1 MTRRTLIAP
10 IMCLCCL
17 LAAGNAAA
25 QNYRTQKLLEVQS
38 TNADAAN
45 AAQNNANATS
55 PTTARPNYGPTN
67 GVFGV
72 PPTANGTAAG
82 TVPPAKK

>member
-10 IMCLCCL
+10 IVCLCGL

-38 TNADAAN
+38 TNADAAT

-72 PPTANGTAAG
+72 PPTTNRTAAG
-82 TVPPAKK
+82 TVPPPKK

>member
-10 IMCLCCL
+10 FICLFCL
-17 LAAGNAAA
+17 LEAGNAAA

-38 TNADAAN
+38 TNAQAAN

-55 PTTARPNYGPTN
+55 PTNARPNYGPTN

-72 PPTANGTAAG
+72 PPKTGGAAG
-82 TVPPAKK
+82 TVPPPKK